1 MPVSASAQRSPLQS
15 LGWAASFLIV
25 LALTFPWT
33 LWVLNSPMAA
43 FSNKFNG
50 HVFFPPDGPEDRF
63 QYFQNLVIA
72 PGERINYVTCVLC
85 SITVQGIVYRQA
97 TALWG
102 DVTVEDGGSVGQGIE
117 VTGGRITLLRGSAV
131 SPPPLSAIGG
141 AVLIE
146 PNVKTYPAFVLSHP
160 RLFYPGQRSWP
171 ASGVPLFV
179 LFVFLASACGGWLLL
194 GSFRERVE
202 NATRRPVRS
211 ALIGILLFA
220 LLSPLLY
227 LAVLS
232 LYIFP
237 PLAFVLYVSIPIVY
251 WLTLAMGLPAVA
263 EWFGSLSGSVNSVG
277 ARLIGAALLS
287 ALMLIPVLGLFVLLA
302 TMVIA
307 LGVGT
312 GVLPWQPI
320 LYRQR
325 SSLNR

>member
-1 MPVSASAQRSPLQS
+1 MPVANSAQRSALQW

-25 LALTFPWT
+25 LALTLPWT

-63 QYFQNLVIA
+63 QYFQNLVVA

-102 DVTVEDGGSVGQGIE
+102 DVTVEDGGTVGQGVE
-117 VTGGRITLLRGSAV
+117 VTGGRITLLRGSGV
-131 SPPPLSAIGG
+131 NPPPLSAIGG

-160 RLFYPGQRSWP
+160 RLFYAGQRSWP

-194 GSFRERVE
+194 GSFRERAE
-202 NATRRPVRS
+202 NATRRPFRS
-211 ALIGILLFA
+211 ALFGLLLLA
-220 LLSPLLY
+220 LVSPLLY

-237 PLAFVLYVSIPIVY
+237 PLAFLLYLSIPIVY
-251 WLTLAMGLPAVA
+251 WLTLAMGLAAVA
-263 EWFGSLSGSVNSVG
+263 EWIGSLLGRQNRLGSRVTG
-277 ARLIGAALLS
+277 ATLLIV
-287 ALMLIPVLGLFVLLA
+287 LMLIPVLGLLVLFVA
-302 TMVIA
+302 MVVA
-307 LGVGT
+307 LGVGL
-312 GVLPWQPI
+312 GVLPWQRI